1 MTRRGPPSESP
12 FSPTRQRKD
21 RHAGSTCYNAPERRC
36 PLVLGMALA
45 ASSRDPYV
53 TPTGKIDGTGRK
65 ILVID
70 DDLAIR
76 VLLQAV
82 LRRMNFEVELAEDG
96 AAGLEK
102 VQQNGTFDLIL
113 LDLMMPRL
121 NGYEFIAE
129 MGKQFGDRRPHMI
142 VFTAA
147 GKRGVDKI
155 PANAVCNSILKPF
168 DLEKFIDMV
177 GDCLNKTHEIR

>member
-1 MTRRGPPSESP
+1 MAFAMES
-12 FSPTRQRKD
+12 SAST
-21 RHAGSTCYNAPERRC
+21 AGMVSKLDGA
-36 PLVLGMALA
+36 
-45 ASSRDPYV
+45 
-53 TPTGKIDGTGRK
+53 GKR

-82 LRRMNFEVELAEDG
+82 LRRMKFDVELAEDG
-96 AAGLEK
+96 AVGLDK
-102 VQQNGTFDLIL
+102 VRKDGKFDLIL

-121 NGYEFIAE
+121 NGYEFIE
-129 MGKQFGDRRPHMI
+129 KISEEKLVNGRPHII

-147 GKRGVDKI
+147 GKRGVEKI

-168 DLEKFIDMV
+168 DLEKFIDMIRDCI
-177 GDCLNKTHEIR
+177 GDNHQPG

>member
-1 MTRRGPPSESP
+1 MPV
-12 FSPTRQRKD
+12 QK
-21 RHAGSTCYNAPERRC
+21 
-36 PLVLGMALA
+36 L
-45 ASSRDPYV
+45 
-53 TPTGKIDGTGRK
+53 DGTGRR

-82 LRRMNFEVELAEDG
+82 LKRMKFEVELAEDG
-96 AAGLEK
+96 AAGLEMI
-102 VQQNGTFDLIL
+102 QRDGGYDLIL

-121 NGYEFIAE
+121 NGYEFIDQIALRHPDE
-129 MGKQFGDRRPHMI
+129 RPHII

-155 PANAVCNSILKPF
+155 PPNSVCNSILKPF
-168 DLEKFIDMV
+168 DLDTFIGII
-177 GDCLNKTHEIR
+177 GDCLNRAHPTSAESSTRSAG

>member
-1 MTRRGPPSESP
+1 MAVGKLDGAGRR
-12 FSPTRQRKD
+12 
-21 RHAGSTCYNAPERRC
+21 
-36 PLVLGMALA
+36 
-45 ASSRDPYV
+45 
-53 TPTGKIDGTGRK
+53 

-82 LRRMNFEVELAEDG
+82 LKRMQFEVDLAEDG

-102 VQQNGTFDLIL
+102 VQHDGPFDLIL

-121 NGYEFIAE
+121 NGYEFIE
-129 MGKQFGDRRPHMI
+129 KISHDFPERRPHII

-147 GKRGVDKI
+147 GKRGVEKI
-155 PANAVCNSILKPF
+155 PQDAVCNSILKPF
-168 DLEKFIDMV
+168 DLDKFIEIIA
-177 GDCLNKTHEIR
+177 DCLNKSHVTGASVER

>member
-1 MTRRGPPSESP
+1 MSVQKLDGSGRR
-12 FSPTRQRKD
+12 
-21 RHAGSTCYNAPERRC
+21 
-36 PLVLGMALA
+36 
-45 ASSRDPYV
+45 
-53 TPTGKIDGTGRK
+53 

-82 LRRMNFEVELAEDG
+82 LKRMKFEVELAEDG

-102 VQQNGTFDLIL
+102 LQRGASFDLIL

-121 NGYEFIAE
+121 NGYEFIE
-129 MGKQFGDRRPHMI
+129 RVGEQFPEARPHII

-147 GKRGVDKI
+147 GRRGVDKI
-155 PANAVCNSILKPF
+155 QPDTVCNSILKPF
-168 DLEKFIDMV
+168 DLDTFIGII
-177 GDCLNKTHEIR
+177 GDCLNRQHATDSASSTRSAG

>member
-1 MTRRGPPSESP
+1 MPV
-12 FSPTRQRKD
+12 QK
-21 RHAGSTCYNAPERRC
+21 
-36 PLVLGMALA
+36 L
-45 ASSRDPYV
+45 
-53 TPTGKIDGTGRK
+53 DGTGRR

-82 LRRMNFEVELAEDG
+82 LKRMKFDVELAEDG
-96 AAGLEK
+96 AAGLERL
-102 VQQNGTFDLIL
+102 QHNGSFDLIL

-121 NGYEFIAE
+121 NGYEFIE
-129 MGKQFGDRRPHMI
+129 QVSRKDSEDRPHII

-155 PANAVCNSILKPF
+155 PPNSVCNSILKPF
-168 DLEKFIDMV
+168 DLDTFI
-177 GDCLNKTHEIR
+177 GIIAECLNRSHPASDAASTRSAG

>member
-1 MTRRGPPSESP
+1 MPVH
-12 FSPTRQRKD
+12 K
-21 RHAGSTCYNAPERRC
+21 
-36 PLVLGMALA
+36 L
-45 ASSRDPYV
+45 
-53 TPTGKIDGTGRK
+53 DGTGRR

-82 LRRMNFEVELAEDG
+82 LKRLKFDVELAEDG
-96 AAGLEK
+96 AAGLEMLQRDA
-102 VQQNGTFDLIL
+102 VYDLIL

-121 NGYEFIAE
+121 NGYEFIDQV
-129 MGKQFGDRRPHMI
+129 GRRHPHRPHII

-168 DLEKFIDMV
+168 DLDTFI
-177 GDCLNKTHEIR
+177 GIIRECLQGHPQIESSTRSAG

>member
-1 MTRRGPPSESP
+1 MTTVS
-12 FSPTRQRKD
+12 
-21 RHAGSTCYNAPERRC
+21 
-36 PLVLGMALA
+36 
-45 ASSRDPYV
+45 
-53 TPTGKIDGTGRK
+53 KIDGQGRK

-82 LRRMNFEVELAEDG
+82 LKRMKFDVELAEDG

-102 VQQNGTFDLIL
+102 VHKNGNFDLIL

-121 NGYEFIAE
+121 NGYEFIEAMVNE
-129 MGKQFGDRRPHMI
+129 YGEKRPHMI

-147 GKRGVDKI
+147 GKRGVEKI
-155 PANAVCNSILKPF
+155 RPDAVCNSILKPF
-168 DLEKFIDMV
+168 DLEKFIEMV
-177 GDCLNKTHEIR
+177 GECLDSTHQPG

>member
-1 MTRRGPPSESP
+1 MPV
-12 FSPTRQRKD
+12 QR
-21 RHAGSTCYNAPERRC
+21 
-36 PLVLGMALA
+36 L
-45 ASSRDPYV
+45 
-53 TPTGKIDGTGRK
+53 DGTGRK

-82 LRRMNFEVELAEDG
+82 LKRMKFDVELAEDG
-96 AAGLEK
+96 ADGLDK
-102 VQQNGTFDLIL
+102 IQKGGGYDLIL

-121 NGYEFIAE
+121 NGYEFIE
-129 MGKQFGDRRPHMI
+129 RIGEWHTERPHII

-155 PANAVCNSILKPF
+155 PPNAVCNSILKPF
-168 DLEKFIDMV
+168 DLDTFI
-177 GDCLNKTHEIR
+177 GIIGECLTRSHPTTRPESSTQSAG

>member
-1 MTRRGPPSESP
+1 MP
-12 FSPTRQRKD
+12 
-21 RHAGSTCYNAPERRC
+21 
-36 PLVLGMALA
+36 VM
-45 ASSRDPYV
+45 
-53 TPTGKIDGTGRK
+53 KIDGKGRK

-82 LRRMNFEVELAEDG
+82 LKRMKFDVELAEDG

-102 VQQNGTFDLIL
+102 VQQNGGFDLIL

-121 NGYEFIAE
+121 NGYEFIE
-129 MGKQFGDRRPHMI
+129 QIGQKFPESRPHI
-142 VFTAA
+142 VVFTAA

-155 PANAVCNSILKPF
+155 PASAVCNSILKPF
-168 DLEKFIDMV
+168 DLDTFIEII
-177 GDCLNKTHEIR
+177 GDCLNKKHGTGAKDTATY

>member
-1 MTRRGPPSESP
+1 MPVQKLDGSGRR
-12 FSPTRQRKD
+12 
-21 RHAGSTCYNAPERRC
+21 
-36 PLVLGMALA
+36 
-45 ASSRDPYV
+45 
-53 TPTGKIDGTGRK
+53 

-82 LRRMNFEVELAEDG
+82 LKRMKFDVELAEDG
-96 AAGLEK
+96 AAGLDMLQK
-102 VQQNGTFDLIL
+102 DGSFDLIL

-121 NGYEFIAE
+121 NGYEFI
-129 MGKQFGDRRPHMI
+129 DRISERDSDHRPHMI

-155 PANAVCNSILKPF
+155 PPSAVCNSILKPF
-168 DLEKFIDMV
+168 DLDTFIEIIRE
-177 GDCLNKTHEIR
+177 CLNERHATPGSRASIQSAE

>member
-1 MTRRGPPSESP
+1 MPV
-12 FSPTRQRKD
+12 QK
-21 RHAGSTCYNAPERRC
+21 
-36 PLVLGMALA
+36 L
-45 ASSRDPYV
+45 
-53 TPTGKIDGTGRK
+53 DGTGRK

-82 LRRMNFEVELAEDG
+82 LKRMKFDVELAEDG
-96 AAGLEK
+96 ADGLDK
-102 VQQNGTFDLIL
+102 IRKGGGYDLIL

-121 NGYEFIAE
+121 NGYEFIE
-129 MGKQFGDRRPHMI
+129 QIGEGHPDERPHII

-155 PANAVCNSILKPF
+155 PPNAVCNSILKPF
-168 DLEKFIDMV
+168 DLDTFI
-177 GDCLNKTHEIR
+177 GIIGECLSRSHSTARAVPSTQPAG